1 MHSLNHLTLNPRDT
15 VESTGVG
22 LAIVK
27 KIVEEE
33 GGNIW
38 VESMPGTGSDFRFTW
53 PKETK
58 KEQEQLFNDVAT
70 R

>member
-1 MHSLNHLTLNPRDT
+1 LNRRDA

-27 KIVEEE
+27 KIVEDQ

-38 VESMPGTGSDFRFTW
+38 VESEPGAGADFKFTW
-53 PKETK
+53 PKVK
-58 KEQEQLFNDVAT
+58 KQKDAALRAA
-70 R
+70 